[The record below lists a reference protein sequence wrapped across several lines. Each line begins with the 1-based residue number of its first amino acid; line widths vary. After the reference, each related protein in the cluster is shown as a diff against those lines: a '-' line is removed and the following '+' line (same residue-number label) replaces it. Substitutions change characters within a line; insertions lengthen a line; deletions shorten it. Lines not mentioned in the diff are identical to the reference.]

1 MSVTIGIP
9 WEYWTFNVPADS
21 VADSICGTNSS
32 RSTRARI
39 TRVRLLNASLVQTN
53 LTSVTVGI
61 PNAFRS
67 APSDGVRFWDHARN
81 TITDGVT
88 DIVDGTDGVRS
99 TGRGL
104 ARIYGGSGSSFN
116 QNVNRG

>member
-1 MSVTIGIP
+1 MSENFVTAL
-9 WEYWTFNVPADS
+9 YRTFNVPADS
-21 VADSICGTNSS
+21 IANMICHAHSS
-32 RSTRARI
+32 RSTGTRI
-39 TRVRLLNASLVQTN
+39 TRVRLLNAALVQTN
-53 LTSVTVGI
+53 FASVTVGI

-67 APSDGVRFWDHARN
+67 TPGDGVRFWDHARN
-81 TITDGVT
+81 TVADGVT